1 MAPLP
6 PSIGSRSSILSA
18 VILPAENSHS
28 HISMAACKFLCRYSL
43 AFSEF
48 STTRIETCT
57 PSSHFPSH
65 RLLSRS
71 SVLGFKL
78 TSYRHSSRPYGS
90 VPAAVSVESTDDSC
104 VCPAEAEEDEFKQ
117 TTVRD
122 LIWRNSND
130 DVSSFMKMERMTEP
144 QSNRRFPY
152 LDKFKTGN
160 TFLSSREVLD
170 AVEPSLMELR
180 KERFRNVVN
189 NRTYSVCLVV
199 EGLSD
204 AGNVSAVFRSADALG
219 FQSVHVVSSDSN
231 KRYREHRHVSMG
243 AEKWLD
249 IELWDSAEKCFE
261 VLKSR
266 GYRIATT
273 HVGMET
279 VSIYDMDWSCPTAIV
294 VGNEGRGISEEAL
307 KLSDMHCS
315 IPMKGMVDSFNV
327 SVASGI
333 LMHHAVCDRTTR
345 LGGHGDLTSEEKQI
359 LLAEFSLRHSRSSIS
374 IAHEYAKR
382 KVATLPKL

>member
-1 MAPLP
+1 MLQWRHHHQPPATDRYPFILHSP
-6 PSIGSRSSILSA
+6 PSIST
-18 VILPAENSHS
+18 AEAMN
-28 HISMAACKFLCRYSL
+28 AGKFLRRCSL
-43 AFSEF
+43 SWLDFTTTLIKPSPPLLLHFSG
-48 STTRIETCT
+48 
-57 PSSHFPSH
+57 H
-65 RLLSRS
+65 RRLSRNS
-71 SVLGFKL
+71 GLGFRRKPYL
-78 TSYRHSSRPYGS
+78 HFSRAYGS
-90 VPAAVSVESTDDSC
+90 IPAAVSIEEEGEEENDDDNGEG
-104 VCPAEAEEDEFKQ
+104 P
-117 TTVRD
+117 TVRD

-130 DVSSFMKMERMTEP
+130 DVSSFMKMERRMNEP
-144 QSNRRFPY
+144 QSNRWFPY
-152 LDKFKTGN
+152 LDRFKAEE

-170 AVEPSLMELR
+170 AVDPSLMDLR
-180 KERFRNVVN
+180 KERFRNVVD

-219 FQSVHVVSSDSN
+219 FQSVHVVSLDSR

-249 IELWDSAEKCFE
+249 IELWDTTEECFE

-279 VSIYDMDWSCPTAIV
+279 VSVYDMDWSCPTAIV
-294 VGNEGRGISEEAL
+294 VGNEGSGISEEAL
-307 KLSDMHCS
+307 KMSDMHCS

-333 LMHHAVCDRTTR
+333 LMHHAVCDRTSR
-345 LGGHGDLTSEEKQI
+345 LGGHGDLTPEEKQI

-382 KVATLPKL
+382 KTRSVSKL